1 MPLIL
6 LVLFHLLISILQL
19 NYNLEYFWDFNMYK
33 ISEKI
38 NHFHFDFNKLPHNN
52 FTVFRMEPS
61 LSYKNKMFNWKH
73 SKSQL
78 KLMIKDKCIN
88 EFSIIKKEN

>member
-1 MPLIL
+1 
-6 LVLFHLLISILQL
+6 
-19 NYNLEYFWDFNMYK
+19 MYK